1 MKKKLGAIAIFASMI
16 ITFILWLLIKPI
28 REISTVSGYSQL
40 LAAFALVTF
49 GFINFISTRHKI
61 LDHLFDGL
69 DKSYI

>member
-1 MKKKLGAIAIFASMI
+1 MRKKLGVLVIFASLI
-16 ITFILWLLIKPI
+16 ITLILWIRIKPT